1 MVEIL
6 DLDLRTGGNWNKLP
20 HVALLACEGLVLAL
34 ERHSGFRGVIE
45 ALAVEPDQS
54 KFFAVMVRVAARAVR
69 LTGRTFVFVGVK
81 TRMGIEPAPDFNVT
95 LKALKAAVPGARG
108 DVVT

>member
-1 MVEIL
+1 
-6 DLDLRTGGNWNKLP
+6 
-20 HVALLACEGLVLAL
+20 
-34 ERHSGFRGVIE
+34 VIE

-69 LTGRTFVFVGVK
+69 LTGRTFVFVSVK

-95 LKALKAAVPGARG
+95 LKALKGPVSGARS